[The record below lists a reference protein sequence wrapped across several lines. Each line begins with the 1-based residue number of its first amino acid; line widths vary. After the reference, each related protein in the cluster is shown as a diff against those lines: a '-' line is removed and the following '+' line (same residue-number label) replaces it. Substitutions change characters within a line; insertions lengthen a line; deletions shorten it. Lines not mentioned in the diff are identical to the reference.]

1 MSKNIYTFHYTYLI
15 VNKNSQMKY
24 IGVRS
29 CDYLPENDDE
39 YMGSSKILV
48 EAMQKTPEVFTK
60 TIIDTFPTREIA
72 NTNEQ
77 WLHETYDVARNSEFY
92 NRMNAPLGFCNA
104 GKTGKDSHFYGKHHS
119 AETKKKMSDSM
130 LGEKHHYYGKKF
142 TEEHRKKLSDS
153 KKGQKHGKKH
163 TEESKKK
170 MSVAMSGENNPNYG
184 KKRSDATKRKIS
196 ESQRGKNN
204 PFFGKKHSPE
214 SKKKMS
220 KIQKG
225 RIHSPETKK
234 KIGES
239 NRGKI
244 YERITCPNC
253 NKTGGNN
260 NMKRWHF
267 INCREIA

>member
-1 MSKNIYTFHYTYLI
+1 
-15 VNKNSQMKY
+15 MKY

-29 CDYLPENDDE
+29 CTCPPENDDE

-48 EAMQKTPEVFTK
+48 EAMQETPESFTK

-77 WLHETYDVARNSEFY
+77 WLHETYDVARSSEFY
-92 NRMNAPLGFCNA
+92 NRMNAPLGFDNT
-104 GKTGKDSHFYGKHHS
+104 GKTGKESCLYGKHPS
-119 AETKKKMSDSM
+119 AETRNKMSKSKS
-130 LGEKHHYYGKKF
+130 GEKH
-142 TEEHRKKLSDS
+142 
-153 KKGQKHGKKH
+153 
-163 TEESKKK
+163 
-170 MSVAMSGENNPNYG
+170 PNYG
-184 KKRSDATKRKIS
+184 KKRSDATKQKIS

-220 KIQKG
+220 EIQKG

-239 NRGKI
+239 NKGKSH
-244 YERITCPNC
+244 ERITCPNC
-253 NKTGGNN
+253 NKTGGNS

-267 INCREIA
+267 DNCREIA

>member
-1 MSKNIYTFHYTYLI
+1 MSSSIYHYTYLI
-15 VNKNSQMKY
+15 TNTNTQMKY

-29 CDYLPENDDE
+29 CSCLPENDLD
-39 YMGSSKILV
+39 YMGSSKILS
-48 EAMQKTPEVFTK
+48 EAMQETPESFVK
-60 TIIDTFPTREIA
+60 TILGTFLTREVA
-72 NTNEQ
+72 NKDEQ
-77 WLHETYDVARNSEFY
+77 RLHEMYDVARNPKFY
-92 NRMNAPLGFCNA
+92 NRMNAPLGFCSA
-104 GKTGKDSHFYGKHHS
+104 GKTGKDSYWYGKHRS
-119 AETKKKMSDSM
+119 SETKQ
-130 LGEKHHYYGKKF
+130 
-142 TEEHRKKLSDS
+142 KLR
-153 KKGQKHGKKH
+153 
-163 TEESKKK
+163 E
-170 MSVAMSGENNPNYG
+170 AMSGENNPNYG
-184 KKRSDATKRKIS
+184 GKRSDATKRKIS

-239 NRGKI
+239 NKGKSH
-244 YERITCPNC
+244 ERITCPHC

-267 INCREIA
+267 TNCKEISTIF

>member
-1 MSKNIYTFHYTYLI
+1 MSNIIYNYHYIYIIINTA
-15 VNKNSQMKY
+15 NQMKY

-29 CDYLPENDDE
+29 CNCLPENDDG

-60 TIIDTFPTREIA
+60 TIIDTFSTREIA
-72 NTNEQ
+72 NINEQ

-92 NRMNAPLGFCNA
+92 NQMIAPLGFCTA
-104 GKTGKDSHFYGKHHS
+104 GKTGKDSHWYGKHHS
-119 AETKKKMSDSM
+119 LETKKKMSDSM
-130 LGEKHHYYGKKF
+130 LGEKHHYYGKSLS
-142 TEEHRKKLSDS
+142 EEHRKKLSDS
-153 KKGQKHGKKH
+153 KKGKKKPPF
-163 TEESKKK
+163 TEEHKKNISESK
-170 MSVAMSGENNPNYG
+170 SGEKHPNYG

-239 NRGKI
+239 NKGKSH
-244 YERITCPNC
+244 ERITCPNC
-253 NKTGGNN
+253 NKTGGNS

-267 INCREIA
+267 SNCREIA

>member
-1 MSKNIYTFHYTYLI
+1 MSKNIYHYTYI
-15 VNKNSQMKY
+15 IINITNQMKY

-29 CDYLPENDDE
+29 CSVLPENDDG
-39 YMGSSKILV
+39 YMGSSKILG

-60 TIIDTFPTREIA
+60 TIIDTFSTREIA

-92 NRMNAPLGFCNA
+92 NRMNAPLGFDNT
-104 GKTGKDSHFYGKHHS
+104 GKTGKKSCLYGKHRS
-119 AETKKKMSDSM
+119 PETKQ
-130 LGEKHHYYGKKF
+130 
-142 TEEHRKKLSDS
+142 KLR
-153 KKGQKHGKKH
+153 
-163 TEESKKK
+163 E
-170 MSVAMSGENNPNYG
+170 AMSGENNPNYG
-184 KKRSDATKRKIS
+184 KKRSDATKQKIS

-239 NRGKI
+239 NKGKSH
-244 YERITCPNC
+244 ERITCPNC
-253 NKTGGNN
+253 NKTGGNS

-267 INCREIA
+267 SNCREIA

>member
-1 MSKNIYTFHYTYLI
+1 MPKNIYTFHYTYLI

-29 CDYLPENDDE
+29 CSCLPENDDE
-39 YMGSSKILV
+39 YMGSSKILG
-48 EAMQKTPEVFTK
+48 EAMQETPEVFTK
-60 TIIDTFPTREIA
+60 TIIDTFSTRKIA

-77 WLHETYDVARNSEFY
+77 WLHETYDVAQNSEFY
-92 NRMNAPLGFCNA
+92 NQMNAPSEFCMF
-104 GKTGKDSHFYGKHHS
+104 GKTGKDSPLFGKGRS
-119 AETKKKMSDSM
+119 
-130 LGEKHHYYGKKF
+130 
-142 TEEHRKKLSDS
+142 EE
-153 KKGQKHGKKH
+153 
-163 TEESKKK
+163 
-170 MSVAMSGENNPNYG
+170 
-184 KKRSDATKRKIS
+184 TKRKIS

-225 RIHSPETKK
+225 RFHSPETKK

-239 NRGKI
+239 NKGKSH
-244 YERITCPNC
+244 ERITCPNC
-253 NKTGGNN
+253 NKTGGNS

-267 INCREIA
+267 DNCREIA